1 MEQESE
7 RMTSVDELLDEYY
20 GDVKKPNK
28 IFRALYAAAVFYVM
42 IGLPILVAQVLYLYV
57 KTISALVR

>member
-1 MEQESE
+1 
-7 RMTSVDELLDEYY
+7 MTSVDELLDEYY
-20 GDVKKPNK
+20 DDVKKPNK